1 MPDSI
6 LKKAM
11 QYISTR
17 NSKKTF
23 SFKDVFLNALAPDGG
38 LFVPQNIPFF
48 SIKELNELKKLS
60 YNDLAAKIIIKFC
73 SEEFEENELKEIVE
87 KSYKSF
93 RSKETVILKKY
104 EDIYLLELFHGPTLA
119 FKDIA
124 LQVIGNMYEKFLL
137 TQKNKINIVVATSGD
152 TGSAAINA
160 IKGRN
165 KLNIFVLH
173 PQNKI
178 SEVQRKLMTTVK
190 ENNVFNIAVK
200 GNFDDCQNLVKSM
213 FVDNEF
219 KNKINMS
226 GVNSINWARIIS
238 QIVYYFYAFFKIE
251 EKEKKINFSV
261 PTGNFGDVYAGY
273 ISKRMGLSINKLIVA
288 TNRNDILKRVI
299 NTGEYKIEDVVE
311 TISPSMDIQVAS
323 NFERLI
329 FDINSNDDSNV
340 KEKMKNLKE
349 QKFFKID
356 NNQLKSIKHDF
367 VSESLSEKET
377 QNFIKNF
384 YNKFNVILDPHT
396 AVGHGV
402 LNKIS
407 SEGIN
412 VVLATAHPCKF
423 PEAIN
428 KAIGLKPNLPKE
440 LDYIMSAKE
449 NYDLIPNNLDK
460 IKNYILEKI

>member
-1 MPDSI
+1 M
-6 LKKAM
+6 K
-11 QYISTR
+11 YISTR

-48 SIKELNELKKLS
+48 SIEELNELKKLS

-104 EDIYLLELFHGPTLA
+104 GDIYLLELFHGPTLA

-137 TQKNKINIVVATSGD
+137 NQKNKINVVVATSGD

-219 KNKINMS
+219 KDKINMS

-238 QIVYYFYAFFKIE
+238 QIVYYFYSFFKLE
-251 EKEKKINFSV
+251 EKGKKINFSV

-288 TNRNDILKRVI
+288 TNRNDILKRAI

-396 AVGHGV
+396 AVGYGV

-412 VVLATAHPCKF
+412 IVLATAHPCKF

-428 KAIGLKPNLPKE
+428 KAIGLKPNLPNE
-440 LDYIMSAKE
+440 LEYIMNAKE
-449 NYDLIPNNLDK
+449 NYDIIPNNLDK

>member
-1 MPDSI
+1 M
-6 LKKAM
+6 K
-11 QYISTR
+11 YISTR

-73 SEEFEENELKEIVE
+73 SEEFEENELKEIIE

-137 TQKNKINIVVATSGD
+137 NQKNKINIVVATSGD

-273 ISKRMGLSINKLIVA
+273 ISKRMGLPINKLIVA

-384 YNKFNVILDPHT
+384 YNKFKIILDPHT
-396 AVGHGV
+396 AVGYGV

-460 IKNYILEKI
+460 IKNHILEKI

>member
-1 MPDSI
+1 M
-6 LKKAM
+6 K
-11 QYISTR
+11 YISTR

-137 TQKNKINIVVATSGD
+137 NQKNKINIVVATSGD

-200 GNFDDCQNLVKSM
+200 GNFDDCQNLVKLM

-251 EKEKKINFSV
+251 EKGKKINFSV

-288 TNRNDILKRVI
+288 TNRNDILKRAI

-329 FDINSNDDSNV
+329 FDINSNDDLNV

-349 QKFFKID
+349 QKFFRID
-356 NNQLKSIKHDF
+356 KNQLKSIKQDF
-367 VSESLSEKET
+367 ISESLSEKET

-396 AVGHGV
+396 AVGYGV

-460 IKNYILEKI
+460 IKNHILEKI